1 METTQPLP
9 RTRAVASESSGI
21 FAWFDFKSAGSLLVL
36 AFLGVL
42 WMLRRILAFFLGKA
56 VRPSPP
62 DPGKMAP
69 TNTVKDP
76 VCGMYMDPRL
86 AVPLQHKGEELF
98 FCSEE
103 CRQKYLNGSSSH
115 A

>member
-1 METTQPLP
+1 
-9 RTRAVASESSGI
+9 
-21 FAWFDFKSAGSLLVL
+21 LLFLMRIL

-42 WMLRRILAFFLGKA
+42 WMLRRILGLFLGKA
-56 VRPSPP
+56 VRPARP
-62 DPGKMAP
+62 DPGRTAP

-86 AVPLQHKGEELF
+86 AFPLQHKGEEVF

-103 CRQKYLNGSSSH
+103 CRQKYLNGPT
-115 A
+115 AQG

>member
-1 METTQPLP
+1 
-9 RTRAVASESSGI
+9 
-21 FAWFDFKSAGSLLVL
+21 LLFLMRLL

-42 WMLRRILAFFLGKA
+42 WMLRRILGLFLGKT
-56 VRPSPP
+56 VKPSRP

-86 AVPLQHKGEELF
+86 AVPLQYKGKELF

-103 CRQKYLNGSSSH
+103 CRQKYLDGSSPPS
-115 A
+115 